1 MMGLKTREIIIRT
14 HIQQGRFLWRNNYND
29 VIEVKYLPEVLEDRV
44 SINYNDVIEDSVF
57 SIMMYLLEVFE
68 DRVGMMM

>member
-1 MMGLKTREIIIRT
+1 MGLKTRAIIIRT

-57 SIMMYLLEVFE
+57 SIMM
-68 DRVGMMM
+68 

>member
-1 MMGLKTREIIIRT
+1 MGLKTRSIIIRT

-57 SIMMYLLEVFE
+57 SIMM
-68 DRVGMMM
+68 

>member
-1 MMGLKTREIIIRT
+1 MGLKTGAIIIRT

-57 SIMMYLLEVFE
+57 SIMM
-68 DRVGMMM
+68 

>member
-14 HIQQGRFLWRNNYND
+14 HIQQGRFLWRHNYND
-29 VIEVKYLPEVLEDRV
+29 VIEVKYLPEVLEERV

-57 SIMMYLLEVFE
+57 SIMM
-68 DRVGMMM
+68 

>member
-1 MMGLKTREIIIRT
+1 MGLKTREIIIRT
-14 HIQQGRFLWRNNYND
+14 HIQQGGFLWRHNYND

-57 SIMMYLLEVFE
+57 SIMM
-68 DRVGMMM
+68 

>member
-1 MMGLKTREIIIRT
+1 MMGLKTRAIIIRT

-57 SIMMYLLEVFE
+57 SIMM
-68 DRVGMMM
+68 

>member
-1 MMGLKTREIIIRT
+1 MGLKTREIIIRT

-29 VIEVKYLPEVLEDRV
+29 GIEVGYLPEGLEDRV

-57 SIMMYLLEVFE
+57 SIMM
-68 DRVGMMM
+68 

>member
-1 MMGLKTREIIIRT
+1 MGLKTREIIIRT
-14 HIQQGRFLWRNNYND
+14 HIQQGRFSWRHNYND

-44 SINYNDVIEDSVF
+44 SFNYNDVIED
-57 SIMMYLLEVFE
+57 MYLLEVFE

>member
-1 MMGLKTREIIIRT
+1 M
-14 HIQQGRFLWRNNYND
+14 
-29 VIEVKYLPEVLEDRV
+29 IEVKYLPEVLEDRV

>member
-1 MMGLKTREIIIRT
+1 MGLKTRAIIIRT

-44 SINYNDVIEDSVF
+44 SINYNDVIEDRVF
-57 SIMMYLLEVFE
+57 SIMM
-68 DRVGMMM
+68 

>member
-1 MMGLKTREIIIRT
+1 MMGLKTRAIIIRT

-29 VIEVKYLPEVLEDRV
+29 VIDVKYLPEVLEDRV

-57 SIMMYLLEVFE
+57 SIMM
-68 DRVGMMM
+68 